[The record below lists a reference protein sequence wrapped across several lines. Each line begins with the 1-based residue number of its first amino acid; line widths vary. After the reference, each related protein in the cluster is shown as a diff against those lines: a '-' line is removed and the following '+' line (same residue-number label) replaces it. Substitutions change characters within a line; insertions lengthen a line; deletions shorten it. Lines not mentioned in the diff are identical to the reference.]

1 MKKKISLSTQVM
13 IAVILAVAS
22 GLLLGEKMTVLA
34 PVGNIFLSLIKT
46 LVIPLVFCSI
56 CGAVCNMQ
64 DIHRLKSV
72 GGKVLALF
80 VVTTGVAAAI
90 GIAVS
95 EIMNIGVGLDYSAE
109 LTEDVGEVP
118 GVLEVILNMF
128 PSNIVNSM
136 AEGNN
141 LQVII
146 FAVLLGCAIIV
157 TGRDA
162 ESFKKGINSLTAVL
176 YSLTGIVMKFS
187 PVGIFCL
194 LGNAIGEHGAEVF
207 SAIGSYILAVYISC
221 FIVLVFDVILA
232 KVFGNVGVK
241 EFLKAAWPVA
251 LTAFTTR
258 SSAGTLPVTI
268 EKTLDEL
275 KVSEEIAG
283 FTLPLGATI
292 NMNGAALNMTAFGI
306 LAANACGV
314 SLSLPQYAV
323 AIFICT
329 ISGIGV
335 PGVPSGGLVL
345 NLLLLSTL
353 GLPAGLLGLIT
364 GIDNLT
370 DMICTATN
378 VVGDMVSSVIVDHS
392 EKKKIKGDTENA
404 EF

>member
-1 MKKKISLSTQVM
+1 MKKKISLSTQVI
-13 IAVILAVAS
+13 IAVILAVIA
-22 GLLLGEKMTVLA
+22 GLLLGEKMTFLA
-34 PVGNIFLSLIKT
+34 PVGNIFISLIKT

-64 DIHRLKSV
+64 DMSRLRSV
-72 GGKVLALF
+72 GGKVLILF
-80 VVTTGVAAAI
+80 IVTTSVAAAV

-95 EIMNIGVGLDYSAE
+95 EVMHIGVGLDYSAE
-109 LTEDVGEVP
+109 LAEEVGEVP

-157 TGRDA
+157 TGREA
-162 ESFKKGINSLTAVL
+162 ETFKRGINSLTSVL

-194 LGNAIGEHGAEVF
+194 LGNAIGEHGQEVF
-207 SAIGSYILAVYISC
+207 SAIGSYIAAVYISC
-221 FIVLVFDVILA
+221 FIVLGFDIVLA
-232 KVFGNVGVK
+232 KVFGKVGVK
-241 EFLKAAWPVA
+241 DFLKAAWPVA
-251 LTAFTTR
+251 ITAFTTR
-258 SSAGTLPVTI
+258 SSAGTLPVTM
-268 EKTLDEL
+268 EKTLDDL
-275 KVSEEIAG
+275 NVSEEIAG

-314 SLSLPQYAV
+314 HLSPAQYAI

-378 VVGDMVSSVIVDHS
+378 VVGDMVSSVIVDNS
-392 EKKKIKGDTENA
+392 EKKKIQGGMENV
-404 EF
+404 

>member
-1 MKKKISLSTQVM
+1 MKKKLSLSTQVI
-13 IAVILAVAS
+13 IAVILAVIA
-22 GLLLGEKMTVLA
+22 GLLLGERMTVLA

-64 DIHRLKSV
+64 DMSKLRSV

-80 VVTTGVAAAI
+80 VVTTSVAAAV
-90 GIAVS
+90 GIVVS
-95 EIMNIGVGLDYSAE
+95 EVMHIGVGLDYSAE
-109 LTEDVGEVP
+109 LAEDVGEVP

-128 PSNIVNSM
+128 PSNIVSSM

-146 FAVLLGCAIIV
+146 FAVFLGCAIIV
-157 TGRDA
+157 TGREA

-221 FIVLVFDVILA
+221 FIVLAVDVVLA
-232 KVFGNVGVK
+232 KVFGKVGVK

-251 LTAFTTR
+251 ITAFTTR
-258 SSAGTLPVTI
+258 SSAGTLPVTM
-268 EKTLDEL
+268 EKTLDDL

-314 SLSLPQYAV
+314 HLSLSQYAI

-392 EKKKIKGDTENA
+392 EKKKAEGRTENV
-404 EF
+404 